1 MERLKPSI
9 NGQNGGTKHVF
20 DSSEGE
26 QEVLTPTQ
34 KTEITSN
41 FTDAT
46 VSIEFESKKR
56 IEPDDIFPHN
66 GCHLEQ
72 ALL

>member
-1 MERLKPSI
+1 MSLIQVKG
-9 NGQNGGTKHVF
+9 N
-20 DSSEGE
+20 

-56 IEPDDIFPHN
+56 I
-66 GCHLEQ
+66 
-72 ALL
+72 

>member
-1 MERLKPSI
+1 MSLIQVKG
-9 NGQNGGTKHVF
+9 NH
-20 DSSEGE
+20 
-26 QEVLTPTQ
+26 EVLTPTQ

-66 GCHLEQ
+66 GCHLE
-72 ALL
+72 

>member
-1 MERLKPSI
+1 MSLIQVKG
-9 NGQNGGTKHVF
+9 N
-20 DSSEGE
+20 

-34 KTEITSN
+34 KTAITSS

-56 IEPDDIFPHN
+56 IEPDHILPHN

-72 ALL
+72 AQL

>member
-1 MERLKPSI
+1 MSLIQVKG
-9 NGQNGGTKHVF
+9 N
-20 DSSEGE
+20 

-41 FTDAT
+41 FADAT

-56 IEPDDIFPHN
+56 IEADHIFPDN
-66 GCHLEQ
+66 GCYLEQ